1 MNDFCFI
8 SPVCSVQSSFQE
20 RGVVVRFS
28 VKLAVLDEGGH
39 DGVADVTIQGKTH
52 FGLASFGLE

>member
-1 MNDFCFI
+1 
-8 SPVCSVQSSFQE
+8 VQSSFQE
-20 RGVVVRFS
+20 RGVVVCFC

-52 FGLASFGLE
+52 FRLASFGLQKIYLIMSI